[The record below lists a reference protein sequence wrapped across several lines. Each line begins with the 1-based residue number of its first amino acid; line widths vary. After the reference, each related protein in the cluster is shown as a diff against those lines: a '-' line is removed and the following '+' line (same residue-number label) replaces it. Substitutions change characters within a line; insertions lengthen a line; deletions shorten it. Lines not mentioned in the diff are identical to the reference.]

1 MIQLTPIAPSHAP
14 VISALLRLSFP
25 DGWSEDAVSSL
36 LELFTTQGWLALDGE
51 EPVGVILLQLA
62 AGQAEVL
69 TLAVRPERR
78 KLGVAKA
85 LLEQALAHV
94 LQSGA
99 AEIILDVAVDNAAA
113 LALYQSF
120 GFVEVARRKGYYGSG
135 ESRTDA
141 VVMKLSL

>member
-78 KLGVAKA
+78 KL
-85 LLEQALAHV
+85 ALAHV